1 MDFENA
7 REQFPALLHKTFL
20 DAACVSLAPRV
31 ATEAIRNFLDMT
43 LLCPARSSTLH
54 HISMDEMRALARP
67 EAARLIN
74 AGEDEIALVESTSH
88 GLSIAAQSIPLSPG
102 DRVLISDL
110 EFLEVAVPW
119 IQLAARGIS
128 IDVVPN
134 QHGEVRVET
143 IAERLSSKTA
153 VVCLS
158 TVQWSN
164 GFRCD
169 LEKLS
174 SLCAEK
180 GVWLVVDA
188 IQQLGAIPLDVQ
200 KTPVDFLACGGH
212 KWLNSPFGTGF
223 LYIRRETLPKLLA
236 PLTGYMNVEPPQGG
250 WGAHFQTP
258 SIRPVMDYEFTKGA
272 RVYEIGGT
280 ANYSGAIGLAAA
292 LKMIQSLGQDCIAE
306 HIYALTDHLIEG
318 LQTLGIEIV
327 TPLARQH
334 RSGIVTFSVGSAAEN
349 IRLMEKLLERKILV
363 SVRFTSNIGGVRV
376 SCHFFNNTTDIDRLV
391 EAVGSCVPRKSNG
404 RVAAK
409 ATRQN

>member
-20 DAACVSLAPRV
+20 DAACVSLAPRS
-31 ATEAIRNFLDMT
+31 ATEAIQNFLDMT
-43 LLCPARSSTLH
+43 LQCPAPSSTLH
-54 HISMDEMRALARP
+54 HIAMDEMRAFARP

-74 AGEDEIALVESTSH
+74 ASEDEIALVESTSH

-102 DRVLISDL
+102 DRVLTSDL

-119 IQLAARGIS
+119 IQLAARGIG

-134 QHGEVRVET
+134 QRGEVSVDN
-143 IAERLSSKTA
+143 IAERLSSKTK
-153 VVCLS
+153 VVCIS

-174 SLCAEK
+174 SLCAEN

-188 IQQLGAIPLDVQ
+188 VQQLGAIPLDVK

-223 LYIRRETLPKLLA
+223 LYIRREALPNLLP

-250 WGAHFQTP
+250 WGEHFQTP
-258 SIRPVMDYEFTKGA
+258 SIRPVMDYKFTKSA

-280 ANYSGAIGLAAA
+280 ANYAGGIGLAAA
-292 LKMIQSLGQDCIAE
+292 LKLIQSLGQDRIAE
-306 HIYALTDHLIEG
+306 HIYALTDRLIEG
-318 LQTLGIEIV
+318 LQTLGLEIV
-327 TPLARQH
+327 TPLARRH
-334 RSGIVTFSVGSAAEN
+334 RSGIVTFSVGSAADN
-349 IRLMEKLLERKILV
+349 TQLMEKLLERKILV
-363 SVRFTSNIGGVRV
+363 SVRYTSHVGGVRV
-376 SCHFFNNTTDIDRLV
+376 SCHYFNNDADIDRLL
-391 EAVGSCVPRKSNG
+391 EAIRSSAPRKGN
-404 RVAAK
+404 RPVAVK
-409 ATRQN
+409 ATGQN